1 MATIQQE
8 LHRLEPSAIVEL
20 YEIDVTDLGGSVF
33 RMHAGTN
40 QLRQPIVWRGQSYA
54 PFPVEVKGFEA
65 TTQGTLPRPK
75 MRVANITGLMGAL
88 VREYDDLLG
97 AKVTRRRTMVKFLD
111 AVNFEGGVN
120 PTADPD
126 AELPADIFFIDRKS
140 SENKVLVEFELAS
153 SIDLAGVTLPRRVIV
168 PNVCPWRYRGGEC
181 GYAGNSFWDVTDAP
195 VSEQSKDACGKK
207 ISSCKLRFGEF
218 NALPYGGFPAAG
230 MIR

>member
-20 YEIDVTDLGGSVF
+20 YEIDVTELGGSVF

-40 QLRQPIVWRGQSYA
+40 QLQQPIVWRGQSYT

-126 AELPADIFFIDRKS
+126 AELPSDIFFIDRKA

-181 GYAGNSFWDVTDAP
+181 GYAGNSFWDVNDAP